1 MPRLFIHLP
10 KHRLSFFLTKNIHA
24 LVTSQASEWHSFNI
38 HWTLSLL
45 EYFYDSLTGLGSN
58 PGPDIMLLNETVNG
72 LSFTHYEERRRLS
85 IQFMLEKDWPYLFSN
100 HCPTRVIF
108 FPDYNLTKS
117 RFHDLAALWSCL
129 SVFLNG
135 KRISCCRISISAF
148 EQLRP
153 KIVFML
159 INFF

>member
-38 HWTLSLL
+38 HWTLNLL
-45 EYFYDSLTGLGSN
+45 EYFYDSPTGLGSN

-72 LSFTHYEERRRLS
+72 LSFTHYEACRRLS

-108 FPDYNLTKS
+108 SLTTTWRNRVFMALLHFDLVS
-117 RFHDLAALWSCL
+117 RF
-129 SVFLNG
+129 FLNG
-135 KRISCCRISISAF
+135 KRISCYALVGFPSVLLNSSG
-148 EQLRP
+148 L
-153 KIVFML
+153 K
-159 INFF
+159 